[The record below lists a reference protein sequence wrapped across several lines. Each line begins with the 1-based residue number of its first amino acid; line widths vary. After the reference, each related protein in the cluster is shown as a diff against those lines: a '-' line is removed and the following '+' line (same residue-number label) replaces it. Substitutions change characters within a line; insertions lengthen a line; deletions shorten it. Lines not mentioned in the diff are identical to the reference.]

1 DLYPATLRLR
11 SGFGNGNLRW
21 LSAVEA
27 KTHRSAKAAFIKSSF
42 LRHKTRLKKE
52 PNLLFPFPKL
62 TL

>member
-1 DLYPATLRLR
+1 LYPATLRLR

-42 LRHKTRLKKE
+42 LTVAKMRRRQLMPPPAK
-52 PNLLFPFPKL
+52 PKI
-62 TL
+62 